1 MSTKEF
7 RELFKRYKENDESAM
22 EELVRA
28 NIDLVSNVCLND
40 SNIRDLLLNES
51 IDLDDA
57 IQEGIIGLIKAFKSY
72 DETRSSRFSTYAF
85 YVIKQAIVRN
95 LIETAEEIRT
105 PINQRPIY
113 YKMKSYIEN
122 YYERYGTYP
131 SLERLSV
138 YMNMKKNT
146 IYSLLTSKDIVHV
159 ESEEF
164 DENSATYDFED
175 EVLTRISNL
184 KLRESIKDRL
194 TDTDSTI
201 IFARMDGLSQDEA
214 MDLIDEKM
222 CRQNVNLR
230 EKSALKK
237 IKGSEFIENYA
248 YLAISPDD
256 FVNEVRAF
264 RRKTPKQK
272 ELVKV
277 GFKS

>member
-57 IQEGIIGLIKAFKSY
+57 IQEGIIGLIKAIKSY

>member
-57 IQEGIIGLIKAFKSY
+57 IQEGIIGLIKAIKSY

-237 IKGSEFIENYA
+237 IKGSEFIENYS

>member
-1 MSTKEF
+1 MWELNRTFPSKYAMNNSVSNIF
-7 RELFKRYKENDESAM
+7 IGLFKS
-22 EELVRA
+22 
-28 NIDLVSNVCLND
+28 
-40 SNIRDLLLNES
+40 
-51 IDLDDA
+51 
-57 IQEGIIGLIKAFKSY
+57 
-72 DETRSSRFSTYAF
+72 
-85 YVIKQAIVRN
+85 
-95 LIETAEEIRT
+95 
-105 PINQRPIY
+105 
-113 YKMKSYIEN
+113 
-122 YYERYGTYP
+122 
-131 SLERLSV
+131 
-138 YMNMKKNT
+138 
-146 IYSLLTSKDIVHV
+146 YSLLTSKDIVHV

>member
-7 RELFKRYKENDESAM
+7 KELFKRYKENDESAM

-57 IQEGIIGLIKAFKSY
+57 IQEGIIGLIRAIKTY

-138 YMNMKKNT
+138 HMNMKKDT
-146 IYSLLTSKDIVHV
+146 IYSLLTSKDIVHI

-237 IKGSEFIENYA
+237 IKGSEFIENYS

>member
-7 RELFKRYKENDESAM
+7 KELFKRYKENDESAM

-57 IQEGIIGLIKAFKSY
+57 IQEGIIGLIKAIKSY

-113 YKMKSYIEN
+113 YKMKSYMEN

-146 IYSLLTSKDIVHV
+146 IYSLLTSKNIVHV

-237 IKGSEFIENYA
+237 IKGSEFIENYS

>member
-1 MSTKEF
+1 M
-7 RELFKRYKENDESAM
+7 
-22 EELVRA
+22 
-28 NIDLVSNVCLND
+28 
-40 SNIRDLLLNES
+40 LLNES